1 MNLVL
6 ISEIILD
13 NFNAKIYKQENYN
26 GSVVD
31 ENHISN
37 QFNIL
42 NNQETAV
49 ELAQTLMNF
58 DGVIQ
63 VDIFNKSNNLI
74 FTISSII

>member
-6 ISEIILD
+6 ISEIILN
-13 NFNAKIYKQENYN
+13 NFNAKIYKEENYD
-26 GSVVD
+26 GAVVD

-49 ELAQTLMNF
+49 ELAQTLINF

-63 VDIFNKSNNLI
+63 ADIFNKSNNLI

>member
-1 MNLVL
+1 MNLISRIVL
-6 ISEIILD
+6 
-13 NFNAKIYKQENYN
+13 NHFNADIYKQEDYS

-31 ENHISN
+31 ENYINS

-49 ELAQTLMNF
+49 ELAQILANF

-63 VDIFNKSNNLI
+63 TDIFDKSNNLI